1 MLTYKPEDLKLRI
14 RHDGLDEERELVF
27 KPLSAIDQ
35 RSLVSIIA
43 RQKEEEDNSE
53 MIEAIFKLL
62 AKRIGKEDAEW
73 LNENFDFLFI
83 TELIQ
88 HVSEKENDHRLAQKK
103 KASSTQ
109 KSSSGSQKKDT
120 KSPKRIRMTG

>member
-73 LNENFDFLFI
+73 LNENFDFIFI

-109 KSSSGSQKKDT
+109 KNSSGSQKKDT